1 LVEKVSSLNLLE
13 TFQMLRAATLL
24 RVPQI
29 VASFVRSR
37 LVAQP
42 QLSFTTIEAEWESMS
57 DRERRP
63 FLRMPLE
70 GMNRFGPAAQLDDD
84 VHVDGEIDSTM
95 DDADGPTADFAA
107 SELVDV
113 PAREKV

>member
-1 LVEKVSSLNLLE
+1 
-13 TFQMLRAATLL
+13 MLRTAFLL

-42 QLSFTTIEAEWESMS
+42 QLPFTAIEAEWEGMS

-84 VHVDGEIDSTM
+84 VHVDSGEL
-95 DDADGPTADFAA
+95 DDEPTADPAA
-107 SELVDV
+107 NELVDV
-113 PAREKV
+113 LEREKV